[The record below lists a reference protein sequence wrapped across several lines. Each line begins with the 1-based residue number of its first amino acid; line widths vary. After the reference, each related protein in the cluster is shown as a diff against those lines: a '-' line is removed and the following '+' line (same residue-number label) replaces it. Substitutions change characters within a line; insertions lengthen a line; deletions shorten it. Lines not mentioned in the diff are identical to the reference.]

1 LNSLE
6 LPSRSEKVINFQ
18 TQRKDFQVPLPRL
31 CHASATKGAEISKFQ
46 RSEEKK
52 MKNTF
57 LKSIGGTAL
66 ALLMLVGGMQ
76 ISVSGQDD
84 KGHEPSLVG
93 VWLTQVTR
101 RNCDTGEPIAATNR
115 TQVTFAEGGTLLET
129 IGPSIF
135 RSAGNGI
142 WKREHG
148 WNEYSYALRF
158 MRFDAAGVFV
168 GSGVVRVALTLDE
181 TGDHYT
187 STATNDILDVNGN
200 VIGSGCATSVATRFS
215 IE

>member
-1 LNSLE
+1 
-6 LPSRSEKVINFQ
+6 
-18 TQRKDFQVPLPRL
+18 
-31 CHASATKGAEISKFQ
+31 
-46 RSEEKK
+46 
-52 MKNTF
+52 MKSTF

-66 ALLMLVGGMQ
+66 ALLVLVGGMQ

-93 VWLTQVTR
+93 VWVTQVTR
-101 RNCDTGEPIAATNR
+101 RNCETGEPIGTSRSQN
-115 TQVTFAEGGTLLET
+115 TFAKGGTLLET
-129 IGPSIF
+129 IGPSIL
-135 RSAGNGI
+135 RSPGNGI

-158 MRFDAAGVFV
+158 MRFDVAGSFV

-187 STATNDILDVNGN
+187 STATNDVLDVNGN
-200 VIGSGCATSVATRFS
+200 VIGSGSATSVSTRFS
-215 IE
+215 TE

>member
-1 LNSLE
+1 
-6 LPSRSEKVINFQ
+6 
-18 TQRKDFQVPLPRL
+18 
-31 CHASATKGAEISKFQ
+31 
-46 RSEEKK
+46 

-84 KGHEPSLVG
+84 KGSGQSGQDDKGHRPSLVG
-93 VWLTQVTR
+93 VWVTQVTR
-101 RNCDTGEPIAATNR
+101 RNCQTGDPIGATS
-115 TQVTFAEGGTLLET
+115 QIQLTFAKGGTLLET
-129 IGPSIF
+129 VGPSIF

-148 WNEYSYALRF
+148 RNEYSFAQRF
-158 MRFDAAGVFV
+158 MRFDAAGLFV

-187 STATNDILDVNGN
+187 STATNDVLDAAGN
-200 VIGSGCATSVATRFS
+200 VIASGCATSVSTRFS
-215 IE
+215 ME

>member
-1 LNSLE
+1 
-6 LPSRSEKVINFQ
+6 
-18 TQRKDFQVPLPRL
+18 
-31 CHASATKGAEISKFQ
+31 
-46 RSEEKK
+46 
-52 MKNTF
+52 MKTTF

-66 ALLMLVGGMQ
+66 ALLVLVGGRQ

-84 KGHEPSLVG
+84 NAHEPSLVG

-101 RNCDTGEPIAATNR
+101 RNCDTGEPIGATS
-115 TQVTFAEGGTLLET
+115 QIQLTFAKGGTLLET

-142 WKREHG
+142 WKREQG
-148 WNEYSYALRF
+148 WNEYSFAQRF

-200 VIGSGCATSVATRFS
+200 VIVSGCATSVSTRFQ
-215 IE
+215 